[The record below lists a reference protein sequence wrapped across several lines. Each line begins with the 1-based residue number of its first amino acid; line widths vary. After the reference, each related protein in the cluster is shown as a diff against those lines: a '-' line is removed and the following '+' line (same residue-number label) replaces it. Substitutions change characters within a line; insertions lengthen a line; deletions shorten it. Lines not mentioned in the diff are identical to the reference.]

1 MTESFRD
8 GFSSAV
14 KAIMAGNFFISIIFA
29 TALQYLWG
37 MINALQMIM
46 LAGLFNIAIP
56 ENLQVIIIEVTK
68 ALNLEFW
75 DTEEAY

>member
-1 MTESFRD
+1 
-8 GFSSAV
+8 
-14 KAIMAGNFFISIIFA
+14 
-29 TALQYLWG
+29 
-37 MINALQMIM
+37 MIM

>member
-1 MTESFRD
+1 
-8 GFSSAV
+8 
-14 KAIMAGNFFISIIFA
+14 MAGNFFISIIFA

>member
-37 MINALQMIM
+37 MIM
-46 LAGLFNIAIP
+46 LS
-56 ENLQVIIIEVTK
+56 K
-68 ALNLEFW
+68 
-75 DTEEAY
+75 